1 MEHDFRY
8 NSINSHDSFHFMD
21 IRMKIRLEEV
31 RKNIENIREAELL
44 SLTVVNEANGEKGVS
59 NGKDKQF
66 DNGGKCLIPG

>member
-8 NSINSHDSFHFMD
+8 NSINSHDSFHFKVD
-21 IRMKIRLEEV
+21 RSWIEEV

-66 DNGGKCLIPG
+66 DNGGKCLISG